1 MSEPLTPWRWVGRAL
16 AIGMGLTLAG
26 WLAGMLGALW
36 APWLGMVTGALVV
49 LFGGGAW
56 SASRIGGTG
65 FGAGFIG
72 LIAAIGLSMEGHH
85 AVVAGTAPIVE
96 FAGLSAWDPRGEAIA
111 LHVGE
116 LRHLRKHEAW
126 ASQRHGSGKNAR
138 TVSTLVT
145 PLFDPAEQRVVG
157 FHCASHNRV
166 RRSNGRWALSTEAW
180 DGSGPVNC
188 SAGIKLALASCAQ
201 AKIAVAQ
208 GATERFV
215 EVFASEEELRGAH
228 ELHKAI
234 GIPMGFLMFYALM
247 VVIFRRR
254 GAKSVKGST

>member
-1 MSEPLTPWRWVGRAL
+1 MSQPLTPWRWVGRAL
-16 AIGMGLTLAG
+16 ATGMGLTLAG
-26 WLAGMLGALW
+26 WLAGLLGALW
-36 APWLGMVTGALVV
+36 APWLGMVVGALGV

-56 SASRIGGTG
+56 SSSRIGGTG
-65 FGAGFIG
+65 FAAGLIG
-72 LIAAIGLSMEGHH
+72 LIAAIGLSLEGHH
-85 AVVAGTAPIVE
+85 AVVARTAPIAE

-126 ASQRHGSGKNAR
+126 ASQRRGSGKNAS
-138 TVSTLVT
+138 TVSTVVT

-157 FHCASHNRV
+157 FHCVSSSSA
-166 RRSNGRWALSTEAW
+166 RRSNGRWALSSAAW
-180 DGSGPVNC
+180 HGGGPVEC
-188 SAGIKLALASCAQ
+188 GAGTKLALASCAK
-201 AKIAVAQ
+201 AKVAVAE

-234 GIPMGFLMFYALM
+234 GLPLGFLFFYALL

-254 GAKSVKGST
+254 GAESVPAPS

>member
-26 WLAGMLGALW
+26 WLAGLLGALW
-36 APWLGMVTGALVV
+36 APWLGMVTGALGV

-72 LIAAIGLSMEGHH
+72 LIAAIGLSIQGHH

-96 FAGLSAWDPRGEAIA
+96 FAGLSAWDPRGEAVA

-126 ASQRHGSGKNAR
+126 ASQRRGSGKNAS
-138 TVSTLVT
+138 TVSTVVT

-166 RRSNGRWALSTEAW
+166 RRSNGRWALSSAAW
-180 DGSGPVNC
+180 DGSGPVEC
-188 SAGIKLALASCAQ
+188 GAGIKLALASCAQ
-201 AKIAVAQ
+201 ANIAVAE

-228 ELHKAI
+228 ELNKAI
-234 GIPMGFLMFYALM
+234 GIPLGFLFFYALL

-254 GAKSVKGST
+254 GAQSVKGST

>member
-26 WLAGMLGALW
+26 WLAGMLSALW

-96 FAGLSAWDPRGEAIA
+96 FAGLSAWDPRGEAVA

-116 LRHLRKHEAW
+116 LHHLRKHEAW
-126 ASQRHGSGKNAR
+126 ASQRRGSGKNAS
-138 TVSTLVT
+138 TVSTVVT

-166 RRSNGRWALSTEAW
+166 RRSNGRWALSSAAW
-180 DGSGPVNC
+180 DGSGPVEC
-188 SAGIKLALASCAQ
+188 GAGIKLALASCAQ
-201 AKIAVAQ
+201 ANIAVGE

-234 GIPMGFLMFYALM
+234 GIPLGFLFFYALL